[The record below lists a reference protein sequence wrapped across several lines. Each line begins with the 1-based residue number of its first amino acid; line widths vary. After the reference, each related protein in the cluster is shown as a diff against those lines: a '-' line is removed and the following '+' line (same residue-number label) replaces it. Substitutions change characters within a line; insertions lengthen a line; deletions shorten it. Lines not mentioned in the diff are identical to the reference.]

1 MLTKVLRS
9 VLICSE
15 DCLKKKAGILVGISD
30 DDSEYKPLENW
41 LQSISKKRDVVSI
54 LFLHK
59 TLSQLV
65 FFKIIIILYY
75 LIYIYIYNI
84 PSERVFKHE

>member
-65 FFKIIIILYY
+65 FFFKLLLYY
-75 LIYIYIYNI
+75 II
-84 PSERVFKHE
+84 

>member
-59 TLSQLV
+59 TLSQLG
-65 FFKIIIILYY
+65 FFLNYYYIILFDIY
-75 LIYIYIYNI
+75 LYIQHPIRA
-84 PSERVFKHE
+84 SVQA